1 MSRAEGAKIQ
11 TTQEHNKKVAEQ
23 TGTINGGNF
32 NLRKV
37 LDRDTLKPLFAKNP
51 TLLWSLIGLDAMII
65 FTTVVVSELYWHP
78 LLYLFAVMA
87 IGARQLGL
95 GSIALHDG
103 AHRLISKDVKF
114 NDRVAKW
121 LGMSVF
127 VFLLENL
134 ETYRKHH
141 MTHHRYVNDLQDPD
155 KGVFDYFYQV
165 PRLKAL
171 WMFVPALSGFMFL
184 YLTYSYL
191 RRQFISSPL
200 RAVVIILFI
209 LALVY
214 GTYSGVFLA
223 ELFVL
228 YWLIPFATW
237 GMFANEIRSYCEH
250 YPQGVFGRDESVPRV
265 FHTRD
270 VKNSLFD
277 SWFLVTRGVNYHLSH
292 HLFPQ
297 VPFYHLKKLQIAL
310 ERTDAYKQF
319 GHVTYGY
326 HSFLTEFF
334 FRRTQEVG
342 KVKSNS
348 SPSKS
353 TA

>member
-1 MSRAEGAKIQ
+1 MSRAQAAKIQ
-11 TTQEHNKKVAEQ
+11 VVQEHNKKETEQ
-23 TGTINGGNF
+23 AGIVNGGNF
-32 NLRKV
+32 NLRKF
-37 LDRDTLKPLFAKNP
+37 LDRETLNPLSTKNP
-51 TLLWSLIGLDAMII
+51 TLLWSLIGLDALII
-65 FTTVVVSELYWHP
+65 VATVVVSELYWHP
-78 LLYLFAVMA
+78 LLYLFAVMT

-103 AHRLISKDVKF
+103 AHRLISKNVKF
-114 NDRVAKW
+114 NDRVAHW

-127 VFLLENL
+127 IFLLENL

-141 MTHHRYVNDLQDPD
+141 MTHHRYVNDLKDPD
-155 KGVFDYFYQV
+155 KGIFDYFYQV

-191 RRQFISSPL
+191 RRQLISSPF
-200 RAVVIILFI
+200 RAVTIMLFI
-209 LALVY
+209 LALAY
-214 GTYSGVFLA
+214 GAYSGVYLA

-228 YWLIPFATW
+228 YWIIPFATW
-237 GMFANEIRSYCEH
+237 GMLANEIRSFCEH
-250 YPQGVFGRDESVPRV
+250 YPQGVFGRDESMPRV
-265 FHTRD
+265 FRTRD

-297 VPFYHLKKLQIAL
+297 VPFYHLKKLQAAL
-310 ERTDAYKQF
+310 EKTDPYKQF

-326 HSFLTEFF
+326 HSFLAELFF
-334 FRRTQEVG
+334 KRTQEVG

-348 SPSKS
+348 FPLKS
-353 TA
+353 EA